1 MSLGGGPH
9 SVMVTLLTLKQEV
22 WGSNPC
28 APPPKFGAH
37 TPPYYPASRSQRRV
51 KGPLKGWWTQKPS
64 TRDNKKKCYYET
76 SQKFSHL
83 LPLFLLSHDVDGN
96 VVLFL
101 IFLLIRRLPGL
112 VLPPAVLVVAVLAPS
127 GAAALL
133 ILILLVE
140 FAAAFEVVV
149 VPVVRVPPAP
159 LSASSSV
166 AAGVVAAAAVAGV
179 VPAVAATIYAK
190 KENN

>member
-1 MSLGGGPH
+1 
-9 SVMVTLLTLKQEV
+9 MVNAKAR
-22 WGSNPC
+22 
-28 APPPKFGAH
+28 APGMTKTKRNA
-37 TPPYYPASRSQRRV
+37 TTE
-51 KGPLKGWWTQKPS
+51 KGK
-64 TRDNKKKCYYET
+64 
-76 SQKFSHL
+76 KFSHL

-101 IFLLIRRLPGL
+101 LFRLIRRLPGL

-133 ILILLVE
+133 ILVE
-140 FAAAFEVVV
+140 IAAAFEVVV
-149 VPVVRVPPAP
+149 VVVRVSPAP
-159 LSASSSV
+159 LSSSSSV

-190 KENN
+190 